1 MQMERDLV
9 SSQASQARRTTGDEL
24 ILLAANGFSLVPT
37 TPEHAHPVPRH
48 CLGFIDSI
56 PPKEA

>member
-1 MQMERDLV
+1 M